1 MKKIFIVAAF
11 ALLSNFA
18 IAQNQTTPEKLSIVF
33 EDFSK
38 LKRSEVVTPEYNNT
52 LNSQITAY
60 LNIVPST
67 FDKKLSQYFIV
78 VDSSFKKQNLMLAFW
93 DSSAQSFHLSSNMA
107 KISSG
112 RTSKV
117 HHYITPTGWLEQI
130 PENGTYRAQGT
141 KNKNGIR
148 GYGAKGMRVWDFG
161 WQNAYT
167 GWLKNPEVRQI
178 RMQMHATDPTF
189 LEQRLGSPASQG
201 CIRLSSEINQF
212 LDNHAIIDKNI
223 ENSSMSWSLKK
234 DRPNKVENAGS
245 FVLIVNTDKLDSIEE
260 TNKLKSIS
268 ISTTDTI
275 TEQAPVLKN

>member
-1 MKKIFIVAAF
+1 MKKLFIFATM
-11 ALLSNFA
+11 ALFSSFS
-18 IAQNQTTPEKLSIVF
+18 IAQTQITSNKSSSVF

-38 LKRSEVVTPEYNNT
+38 LKKSQVITSDYNDT
-52 LNSQITAY
+52 LKSQVTAY

-67 FDKKLSQYFIV
+67 FDKKTSQYFIV

-93 DSSAQSFHLSSNMA
+93 DSTTQSFQLSSNLA
-107 KISSG
+107 KISTG
-112 RTSKV
+112 RTGKV

-141 KNKNGIR
+141 KNSNGIR
-148 GYGAKGMRVWDFG
+148 GYGVKGMRVWDFG

-167 GWLKNPEVRQI
+167 GWMKRPEVHQI
-178 RMQMHATDPTF
+178 RMQMHATDPQF
-189 LEQRLGSPASQG
+189 LEQRLGNPASQG

-234 DRPNKVENAGS
+234 VRNKVENQGS
-245 FVLIVNTDKLDSIEE
+245 FVLIVNTDKPDSLEE
-260 TNKLKSIS
+260 TAKLKALNNPRA
-268 ISTTDTI
+268 TI
-275 TEQAPVLKN
+275 VNTETAPVLK